1 MFIQFTHTSTFRLLI
16 ACTVFILEVKFM
28 NETETERHDR
38 ASRICDVSRGFLK
51 DHSDHVVQFESIRTL
66 FSTSHRATAEAT
78 LA

>member
-16 ACTVFILEVKFM
+16 ACIVFILEVKFM
-28 NETETERHDR
+28 NETETGRHDR
-38 ASRICDVSRGFLK
+38 SSRICDVSRGFLK
-51 DHSDHVVQFESIRTL
+51 DYSDHVVQFESTRIL